1 MIFYITVYESRVKDN
16 LRDMID
22 NTQKLKDYANLQLEI
37 IGANL
42 IRQNHCQNHR
52 QNHRQNHLQPL
63 R

>member
-22 NTQKLKDYANLQLEI
+22 NKQKLKDYANLQLEI

-42 IRQNHCQNHR
+42 IRQNHRRNHR
-52 QNHRQNHLQPL
+52 QNHRQNHLQHL

>member
-52 QNHRQNHLQPL
+52 QNHRQNHLQHL